1 MTPRVT
7 LRYCPGQGYA
17 SGTSVQGKVMFRAIA
32 VLEAEIIKKCRKE
45 KRKELHKKWLLNF
58 IYNPMRKKS
67 TPARSTSPD
76 DSRRSQQIFPFLF
89 KFHQS
94 TKSQPLLDDDSGE
107 SNLFCPFFLNF
118 HTMPKKPTSADPT
131 KEIPPSS
138 QFPSLFL
145 VPERRRTTPLI

>member
-1 MTPRVT
+1 MELVFRERSCLGQLLSWR
-7 LRYCPGQGYA
+7 LRSLKSAG
-17 SGTSVQGKVMFRAIA
+17 R
-32 VLEAEIIKKCRKE
+32 KKGNNST
-45 KRKELHKKWLLNF
+45 KKWLLNF
-58 IYNPMRKKS
+58 IYNPKRKKS
-67 TPARSTSPD
+67 TPARNTCPD

-94 TKSQPLLDDDSGE
+94 PKSQPLLEDDSEE

-131 KEIPPSS
+131 KEIPPSP
-138 QFPSLFL
+138 QFPSLYL